1 MCTTRWFV
9 SVVSERERERRKK
22 GFSAQFAEECVCI
35 LHTHTYIYGRVG
47 SSSRRRSFYKTFSIP
62 LYARAPF
69 PLLTI
74 NNIRTVRPSSSARN
88 ARGRQRTL
96 RDRGW
101 NNLLAS
107 RPLKTPINTS
117 LYHTYKRN
125 KGRARVGRGEFR
137 SGRTGKFMRV
147 HKYSCAYSV

>member
-9 SVVSERERERRKK
+9 SVVSEREREEKEGIFCTVRRR
-22 GFSAQFAEECVCI
+22 VCLHI
-35 LHTHTYIYGRVG
+35 THTHIYGRVG